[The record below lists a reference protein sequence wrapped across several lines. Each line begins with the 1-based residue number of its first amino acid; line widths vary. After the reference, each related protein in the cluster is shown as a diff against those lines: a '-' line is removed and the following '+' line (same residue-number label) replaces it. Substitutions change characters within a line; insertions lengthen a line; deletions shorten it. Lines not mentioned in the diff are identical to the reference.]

1 MIDDLRTSIGDA
13 GRKGFFHLLSAN
25 TLIGFLGF
33 GAQLMVAKLLTPI
46 ELGQIRTMQSFI
58 AVATV
63 VGGFGFNTAVLKL
76 CSENRTPAEKA
87 IIFRRT
93 LIYSAVPIP
102 IVLIILLILA
112 KGGVLS
118 PDITINRWL
127 PLYML
132 TIPTVIYTLLIMA
145 YLQALKQIQRMATL
159 QVAVRTLG
167 FIAVVLCCATY
178 GLAGF
183 VIAAVVVGAIALV
196 PLWYA
201 ARPQATKAVPIPGL
215 FSQSMNI
222 AGWSVAA
229 NTVNT
234 AGGYMDILLLNFLTT
249 DRAGIG
255 YYGIATIFIM
265 GISQL
270 TATVQTIATPYFS
283 EKGNNVTEFKRVL
296 WKYQKLLITISA
308 IVAAV
313 SALTIPPLITA
324 LYGDSY
330 STAGVYFR
338 ILTLKYFLWSCYA
351 LLGQAI
357 LGMGLVRY
365 NFFAALVQ
373 VAAAVVIGYHLITTS
388 GITGAAWTQV
398 ISCGI
403 TLVLVIA
410 FCGRGLRIHFNN
422 HN

>member
-1 MIDDLRTSIGDA
+1 MIDDLKTLIRDA

-33 GAQLMVAKLLTPI
+33 GAQLLVAKLLTPI

-76 CSENRTPAEKA
+76 CSENRSPAEKA
-87 IIFRRT
+87 FIFRRT
-93 LIYSAVPIP
+93 LLYSAVPIP
-102 IVLIILLILA
+102 IVLAILLLLA
-112 KGGVLS
+112 KSSVLS
-118 PDITINRWL
+118 PDVAVNRWL

-132 TIPTVIYTLLIMA
+132 TIPAVIYTLLIMA
-145 YLQALKQIQRMATL
+145 YLQALKQIQQMATL
-159 QVAVRTLG
+159 QVAVRALG
-167 FIAVVLCCATY
+167 FVAVVLCSATY

-183 VIAAVVVGAIALV
+183 VIAAIIAGTIALV
-196 PLWYA
+196 PLWYTA
-201 ARPQATKAVPIPGL
+201 KPPTTPSIQIPGL
-215 FSQSMNI
+215 FSQNMNI

-234 AGGYMDILLLNFLTT
+234 AGGYMDILLLNYLTT
-249 DRAGIG
+249 DRASIG
-255 YYGIATIFIM
+255 YYGIATIFIL
-265 GISQL
+265 GINQL

-283 EKGNNVTEFKRVL
+283 EKGDNVNEFKRVL
-296 WKYQKLLITISA
+296 WKYQKLLIMISA

-313 SALTIPPLITA
+313 AALIIPPFITTV
-324 LYGDSY
+324 YGDSY
-330 STAGVYFR
+330 SAAGVYFR

-373 VAAAVVIGYHLITTS
+373 VVVAATIGYHLIMTF
-388 GITGAAWTQV
+388 GITGAAWAQV
-398 ISCGI
+398 ISYAI

-410 FCGRGLRIHFNN
+410 FCGSSLRIHFNN
-422 HN
+422 PN

>member
-1 MIDDLRTSIGDA
+1 MIDDLKTLIRDA

-25 TLIGFLGF
+25 ALIGFLGF
-33 GAQLMVAKLLTPI
+33 GAQLLVAKLLTPI

-76 CSENRTPAEKA
+76 CSENRSPAEKA
-87 IIFRRT
+87 FIFRRT
-93 LIYSAVPIP
+93 LLYSAVPIP
-102 IVLIILLILA
+102 IVLVILLILA
-112 KGGVLS
+112 RSGVLS
-118 PDITINRWL
+118 PDIAVNRWL
-127 PLYML
+127 PIYML
-132 TIPTVIYTLLIMA
+132 TIPAVIYTLLIMA

-159 QVAVRTLG
+159 QVAVRALG
-167 FIAVVLCCATY
+167 FVAVVLCCATY

-183 VIAAVVVGAIALV
+183 VIAAVVVGTIALA

-201 ARPQATKAVPIPGL
+201 ARPPATPSVRIPGL
-215 FSQSMNI
+215 FSQSMNV

-265 GISQL
+265 GINQL

-283 EKGNNVTEFKRVL
+283 EKGDNVTEFKRVL
-296 WKYQKLLITISA
+296 WKYQKLLIIISA
-308 IVAAV
+308 IVTAV
-313 SALTIPPLITA
+313 SALTIPPLIAT

-330 STAGVYFR
+330 SAAGVYFR

-351 LLGQAI
+351 LLGQAV

-373 VAAAVVIGYHLITTS
+373 VVAAAIIGYHLITAF
-388 GITGAAWTQV
+388 GITGAAWAQV
-398 ISCGI
+398 ISYAI
-403 TLVLVIA
+403 TLMLVIA
-410 FCGRGLRIHFNN
+410 FCGRSLRIHFNK